1 MLFSQKWEEIYAT
14 SDQEAFFRAKYLLDG
29 QGISFKT
36 DLINNQLRLSFNN
49 ADGSRAALGRDGSV
63 RDFYK
68 ILVKK
73 EDREKARWSPFGP
86 DDDEDPY
93 DAEPDDSFI
102 YADPVLEPSLTGGDI
117 FLEILRILKT
127 QG

>member
-14 SDQEAFFRAKYLLDG
+14 SDQEAFFRTKYLLDG

-73 EDREKARWSPFGP
+73 EDREKARM
-86 DDDEDPY
+86 
-93 DAEPDDSFI
+93 I
-102 YADPVLEPSLTGGDI
+102 LEKQMEG
-117 FLEILRILKT
+117 RIEK
-127 QG
+127 

>member
-14 SDQEAFFRAKYLLDG
+14 PDQEAFFRAKYLLDG

-49 ADGSRAALGRDGSV
+49 ADGSRAAIGCDGSV
-63 RDFYK
+63 RDFDY

-73 EDREKARWSPFGP
+73 EDREKARLILEKQT
-86 DDDEDPY
+86 ED
-93 DAEPDDSFI
+93 I
-102 YADPVLEPSLTGGDI
+102 LTALRKGGSYGMS
-117 FLEILRILKT
+117 R
-127 QG
+127 

>member
-1 MLFSQKWEEIYAT
+1 MLFSQKLEEIYAT

-49 ADGSRAALGRDGSV
+49 ADGSRAALSRDGSV

-73 EDREKARWSPFGP
+73 EDREKARL
-86 DDDEDPY
+86 
-93 DAEPDDSFI
+93 I
-102 YADPVLEPSLTGGDI
+102 LEKQMEG
-117 FLEILRILKT
+117 RIEK
-127 QG
+127 